1 MRKKKNKKSKVKNYI
16 PHGRVLMELVV
27 WDFSQDERIIRH
39 TADELAKAIQLSYS
53 LSHFGAE
60 SFGLE
65 DEE

>member
-1 MRKKKNKKSKVKNYI
+1 MRKKKTKKPKVKNYL
-16 PHGRVLMELVV
+16 PYGRVLLELVI

-39 TADELAKAIQLSYS
+39 TADEIARAIQLSYN

-65 DEE
+65 GEE